1 MSARTRLRAAFYR
14 GGTSKAVLFNGAD
27 LPKDR
32 AVRDRLFLHILGSP
46 DPYGRQLNGLGG
58 GLSSVSKVV
67 LVEPSTHP
75 DADVDY
81 TFVQIAVGEP
91 VADYGSTCGNM
102 SSAVGPFAVEE
113 GLLEGLADGTGP
125 DATVRIHN
133 TNTGQIYVARFP
145 IDNGLPVEEGDFEIP
160 GVAGAGAKVQLDFLD
175 PGGAATNALLPTGK
189 AQTRI
194 AVDGVGDVIVSFVD
208 AANPV
213 AFVLA
218 SNLGTTCTEAPA
230 ELDADTTLMN
240 KLDVI
245 RRAAG
250 VAAGMATSAQDIPLS
265 NPKVAMVAP
274 PAPFTALDGRAY
286 TADQA
291 DIAVRL
297 VSMGNMHRAITLT
310 GGMCVAVAARIP
322 ETLVQ
327 SVMAPDA
334 LARLEKD
341 GETLRIANPSGILP
355 VAAKVDQMAD
365 GALARSATTYRTQR
379 RIMEGSVLVPTRLME
394 EAPA

>member
-27 LPKDR
+27 LPRDR

-67 LVEPSTHP
+67 VVEPSTRP
-75 DADVDY
+75 DADIDY

-113 GLLEGLADGTGP
+113 GLADGTGP

-133 TNTGQIYVARFP
+133 TNTGQIYLARFQVE
-145 IDNGLPVEEGDFEIP
+145 DGLPVEEGDFEIP
-160 GVAGAGAKVQLDFLD
+160 GVAGTGAKVQLDFLD

-189 AQTRI
+189 AQKRI
-194 AVDGVGDVIVSFVD
+194 AVDGVSDVIVSFVD

-230 ELDADTTLMN
+230 ELDADTALMAR
-240 KLDVI
+240 LDAI

-250 VAAGMATSAQDIPLS
+250 VAAGMATWAQDIPLS

-355 VAAKVDQMAD
+355 VAAKVDQTAD
-365 GALARSATTYRTQR
+365 GSLARSATTYRTQR

-394 EAPA
+394 EASA